1 MNICFKRLNDF
12 EDYYYVLD
20 IKYGDHGEF
29 IYYVDNDP
37 NKGTVVGNVIQLEKR
52 STYDYKSHFSP
63 VYVTPYVFE
72 NEFYPIVLGVGGKVE
87 TLIKEAQDARIKSE
101 TIKKCP
107 KIEEF
112 FKSIDNYTNTESSN
126 IGEQDIT
133 EDKK

>member
-12 EDYYYVLD
+12 EDFYYTLD

-37 NKGTVVGNVIQLEKR
+37 NKGTVVGNVIQLEKH

-72 NEFYPIVLGVGGKVE
+72 NEFYPIVLKVGGKVE

-101 TIKKCP
+101 TIEKCS
-107 KIEEF
+107 KVEEF
-112 FKSIDNYTNTESSN
+112 FKSIDDYTNPESSN
-126 IGEQDIT
+126 IGEQDII
-133 EDKK
+133 ENQK